1 MFVVNAMLTCKLCSV
16 ANLRNIGLIFHALKI
31 YSLFIYVDSCR
42 TECTANMEA
51 GGTNQSGNNE
61 ALLSLESALLTACE
75 TLSGLASLAVDF
87 QYDSQDLLFA
97 KVYVIRHFAHSDLLN
112 TNQPTNQLTTHT
124 QQRTGA

>member
-1 MFVVNAMLTCKLCSV
+1 MFRQLSHVVIAT
-16 ANLRNIGLIFHALKI
+16 
-31 YSLFIYVDSCR
+31 
-42 TECTANMEA
+42 NMEA

-97 KVYVIRHFAHSDLLN
+97 KVYV
-112 TNQPTNQLTTHT
+112 NQVSPACATV
-124 QQRTGA
+124 GY